1 MHESVITKDGFERLS
16 EELEQLETDGR
27 RLVAARLQQAAASEA
42 NWAENADYDDARRQQ
57 ADLERRIASLEQ
69 RLRSARIVEPCLGNG
84 RVDLGERVRIRDL
97 SSGRPLDVE
106 LVGPL
111 ESDLAAG
118 RVSVASPLG
127 RALVGLRDGEIADV
141 DAPRGRVRYE
151 VMAVELPARAA
162 RAA

>member
-162 RAA
+162 

>member
-127 RALVGLRDGEIADV
+127 QALVGLRDGEIADV